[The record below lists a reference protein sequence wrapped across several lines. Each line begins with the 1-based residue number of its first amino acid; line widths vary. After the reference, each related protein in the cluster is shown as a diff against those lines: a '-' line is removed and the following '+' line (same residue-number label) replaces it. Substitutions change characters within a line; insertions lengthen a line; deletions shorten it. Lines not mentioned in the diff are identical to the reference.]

1 MTGNSS
7 QAIRPFPR
15 GAVAIAGIGMSG
27 FAPDAGRTEYSLA
40 CEAIKAAADDAG
52 IDPIEIDGIAKDV
65 FDGVDAMYIQK
76 AVGIDN
82 CTYASESR
90 WGSVPMMNAVTAVA
104 AGLANTVVY
113 YRSANAGSGRRSG
126 SDFRAAKETKDAS
139 LDLLRYDF
147 YSPFGLL
154 TPAGQIGMVV
164 RRYMND
170 LGARPEQIGWVPVVC
185 SEHAAK
191 NPHAPFYDVPITLD
205 DYLESKVVVDPMR
218 ALDSAPDVDG
228 AIAVIV
234 TSAERARDLRQ
245 PPAYVMSVAQGTS
258 TQGEHLS
265 NYSREVL
272 PALPEMRCMAADLFG
287 RSGLTPADVDVA
299 QLDDRFAPLVPLQL
313 EELGFCERGAGAAFC
328 EGGDAIRLGGALPL
342 NTNGGFLGEGHMYGA
357 NVVEA
362 VRQVRGTSSNQR
374 DGAEV
379 SLVVSGAGG
388 PADGLIL
395 AGREG

>member
-1 MTGNSS
+1 MTANNS
-7 QAIRPFPR
+7 QGIR
-15 GAVAIAGIGMSG
+15 GAAAIVGVGMTEFS
-27 FAPDAGRTEYSLA
+27 PDSGRTEYSLA

-65 FDGVDAMYIQK
+65 FDGIDAMYIQK

-104 AGLANTVVY
+104 AGLARTVVY
-113 YRSANAGSGRRSG
+113 YRSANSASGKRAG
-126 SDFRAAKETKDAS
+126 SDFRAAKETKDSS
-139 LDLLRYDF
+139 LDLIRYDF

-154 TPAGQIGMVV
+154 TPSGQIGMVV
-164 RRYMND
+164 RRYMHD
-170 LGARPEQIGWVPVVC
+170 LGARPEQIGWIPAVC

-191 NPHAPFYDVPITLD
+191 NPHAPFYEVPVTVD
-205 DYLESKVVVDPMR
+205 DYLDSAIVVDPMR

-228 AIAVIV
+228 ALAVIV

-245 PPAYVMSVAQGTS
+245 PPAYVLSVAQGTS

-287 RSGLTPADVDVA
+287 RAGLAPADVNVA

-313 EELGFCERGAGAAFC
+313 EELGFCGRGEGAGFC
-328 EGGDAIRLGGALPL
+328 EGGDEIRLGGALPL

-357 NVVEA
+357 NVIEA
-362 VRQVRGTSSNQR
+362 VRQVRGTSSNQCET
-374 DGAEV
+374 AEV
-379 SLVVSGAGG
+379 ALVASGAGG

-395 AGREG
+395 ARSEG